1 MKTGMFNE
9 GACGIEQII
18 FLGTITHEAGTES
31 TKLDNALPAGF
42 KVTKFVIDVKEA
54 FTASTT
60 MTSET
65 RPQRRSMRVQR
76 MWQQQAYIR
85 GQVRGCWNGGCR
97 CLRCIE
103 RRGDGRQRRHLRL
116 CSKGG
121 SVREAETWRIDRG

>member
-18 FLGTITHEAGTES
+18 FLGTITHEAGTDS
-31 TKLDNALPAGF
+31 TKLGALPAGF

-60 MTSET
+60 MNLGDKTT
-65 RPQRRSMRVQR
+65 
-76 MWQQQAYIR
+76 AAKY
-85 GQVRGCWNGGCR
+85 GCWNGGCR